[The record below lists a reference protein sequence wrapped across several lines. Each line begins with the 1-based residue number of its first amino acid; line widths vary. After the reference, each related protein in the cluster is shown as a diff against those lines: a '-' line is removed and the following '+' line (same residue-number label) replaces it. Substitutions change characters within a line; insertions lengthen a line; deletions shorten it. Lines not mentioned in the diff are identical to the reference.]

1 MSRRILFEDFKKS
14 KEVRA
19 YKNITKR
26 ILAKGGVNFSI
37 INNIR
42 NKKIVSCDKNMVYEE
57 KWQIVAHEE
66 TRILWHTRRVM
77 CTKKWQ
83 IIERQKIVLME
94 FDQGGDYWEDN
105 SNSYSKYIFVKEILY
120 RIFPNF
126 ISICNQIPYKIRKV
140 SENILKR
147 ERDKIEM

>member
-57 KWQIVAHEE
+57 KW
-66 TRILWHTRRVM
+66 
-77 CTKKWQ
+77 
-83 IIERQKIVLME
+83 
-94 FDQGGDYWEDN
+94 
-105 SNSYSKYIFVKEILY
+105 
-120 RIFPNF
+120 
-126 ISICNQIPYKIRKV
+126 
-140 SENILKR
+140 
-147 ERDKIEM
+147 